1 MLRIAYQSVNASA
14 HLDTNQRLSDLQVS
28 QVMTFV
34 SGSHSIDSVKSLQ
47 YCTFMRNRNR
57 SRFVPTPEPFWLTPK
72 FQTWKSAR
80 DSSLVMLRGNHT
92 SRLDLKDF
100 CVNAISLLRDSKVPV
115 LWALKTIKQDAVEA
129 LSVVDLLKDLV
140 SQALRVNEIFHTE
153 RSMALSC
160 MKFQRAE
167 TEMQWL
173 ELLGFVLAGLPH
185 VYIIID
191 VEAVSPRLGSFGCYL
206 LMAHRLPR
214 LLPENGRPQVQD
226 CGQSGPCKLWFFG
239 TCRLISEGAAGS
251 HDLSRTTTDASYD
264 SKRQNSLAARFS
276 VHGERVWSR
285 SCSRPGSL
293 MLTLGLTF
301 RQSEY
306 TT

>member
-191 VEAVSPRLGSFGCYL
+191 VEAVSPRLGSLDATFSWPTAFLDFFQKMVDHRCKTVVRVVLVSYGSSAL
-206 LMAHRLPR
+206 VDSSAKELQDLMISVGRLQT
-214 LLPENGRPQVQD
+214 LPMTARGRIASQRGSRFMGRGSGRGRAQD
-226 CGQSGPCKLWFFG
+226 
-239 TCRLISEGAAGS
+239 
-251 HDLSRTTTDASYD
+251 
-264 SKRQNSLAARFS
+264 LA
-276 VHGERVWSR
+276 
-285 SCSRPGSL
+285 L
-293 MLTLGLTF
+293 
-301 RQSEY
+301 
-306 TT
+306 